1 MQNKNPIFIIL
12 YLIVCILNLSFYT
25 SSYSAIMPKLKSN
38 DHFTIFLDVTI
49 VDVESGK
56 LKPNSWVLIKD
67 NKIINIGSKNNLV
80 IPKKAKLINTKGKYL
95 IPGLWDMHVHILDN
109 QKIAFPSFIA
119 NGVVGVRDMS
129 ASFEQIE
136 KWKKEASK
144 SISTPRIFY
153 SGPALDNKI
162 KLHFSIKTEEE
173 ARRAVRSFQEKGV
186 DFIKPYSH
194 IEKNIY
200 YALVDECK
208 IRKIPFAGH
217 IPSEISP
224 IEASNLGQSSI
235 EHFTEFFIAA
245 SKLEDE
251 IRGDI
256 SKTNNIDEL
265 FSLDLKAAN
274 NIDYDK
280 ENNIINTFSK
290 NKTWQTPTLA
300 IQKGSFVTSIDERSK
315 YIPKNIKKFW
325 EEVITEKKSSK
336 SSQKMNAELFDKY
349 LILTNKMNKAKVPLL
364 AGTDANLSTF
374 EPLPNVFYGFS
385 IHDEMELF
393 VKAGLKPIEALQTA
407 TINPAKFLGIEKDY
421 GSIEIGKTA
430 DLVLLTEN
438 PLIHIENTKK
448 IDSVMINGILFNKND
463 IEKILKQLQNQ

>member
-12 YLIVCILNLSFYT
+12 YLLVFILNLSFYT

-80 IPKKAKLINTKGKYL
+80 IPKKSKIINTKGKYL
-95 IPGLWDMHVHILDN
+95 IPGLWDMHVHILDS

-136 KWKKEASK
+136 MWKEEASK
-144 SISTPRIFY
+144 SIYTPRIFY

-162 KLHFSIKTEEE
+162 KSHFNIKTEEE
-173 ARRAVRSFQEKGV
+173 ARKAVRLFQEKGV
-186 DFIKPYSH
+186 DFIKPYTWL
-194 IEKNIY
+194 EKNIY

-217 IPSEISP
+217 VPFEMSP
-224 IEASNLGQSSI
+224 MEASNLGQSSI
-235 EHFTEFFIAA
+235 EHFAEFFVAA
-245 SKLEDE
+245 SKLADE
-251 IRGDI
+251 VWNNIA
-256 SKTNNIDEL
+256 KTNNIEEL
-265 FSLDLKAAN
+265 FYLDLKAAN
-274 NIDYDK
+274 SIDYDK
-280 ENNIINTFSK
+280 ENNIINAFAK
-290 NKTWQTPTLA
+290 NKTWQTPTLSVQRGYFA
-300 IQKGSFVTSIDERSK
+300 TSTDERSK

-325 EEVITEKKSSK
+325 EDTIAERKSSERL
-336 SSQKMNAELFDKY
+336 QKMSSEVFDKF
-349 LILTNKMNKAKVPLL
+349 LILTNKMNKAKVPFL
-364 AGTDANLSTF
+364 AGTDANISTL
-374 EPLPNVFYGFS
+374 EALPNVFYGFS

-393 VKAGLKPIEALQTA
+393 VKAGLNPIEALQTA
-407 TINPAKFLGIEKDY
+407 TINPAKFLGIDKDY

-463 IEKILKQLQNQ
+463 IEKTLKQLQDQ